1 MLNYIICIWICLPWY
16 YIVCEKKYIKRF
28 VQIQS
33 KQYAK
38 STWMTY
44 CFLWDYKLHA
54 YYSYLYYYPMICSVK
69 KKKKW
74 VFESLT
80 NFSTTS
86 IHLERK
92 SLWVSHLII
101 NSTKLICSEMW
112 HHCCNTTQ
120 ISATVDSALAETIF
134 VGKAQIHKTSVNE
147 TEIQSKFLL
156 TKLLHKS
163 VPLSQ
168 SWLLVSK
175 SAKPWFSYDSEKQHY
190 CDIA

>member
-1 MLNYIICIWICLPWY
+1 MQKVPGWPTASSEITNCMLTTHIYII
-16 YIVCEKKYIKRF
+16 
-28 VQIQS
+28 IQWLFS
-33 KQYAK
+33 
-38 STWMTY
+38 
-44 CFLWDYKLHA
+44 
-54 YYSYLYYYPMICSVK
+54 K
-69 KKKKW
+69 KKKKKMW

-80 NFSTTS
+80 HFSTTS

-134 VGKAQIHKTSVNE
+134 VGKAKIHKISLNK
-147 TEIQSKFLL
+147 TEIQSKFLF
-156 TKLLHKS
+156 TKLLHKICTT
-163 VPLSQ
+163 LTIM
-168 SWLLVSK
+168 LLVWK
-175 SAKPWFSYDSEKQHY
+175 PAKPWFSYDSEKQHY